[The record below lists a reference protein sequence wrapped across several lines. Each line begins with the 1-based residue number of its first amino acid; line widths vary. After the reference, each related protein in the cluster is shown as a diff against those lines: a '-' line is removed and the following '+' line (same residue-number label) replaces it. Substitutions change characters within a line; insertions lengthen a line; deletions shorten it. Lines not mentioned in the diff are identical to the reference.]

1 MLKHIGFAG
10 IDSRTNISELQLLQ
24 HDFPLVEFGFL
35 SSKNWTDKG
44 NRHPDPV
51 MLKKLED
58 KNLNL
63 SLHLCGELARRPLK
77 EGWGQ
82 VEDFYGKHL
91 NLFKRFQLNIIGSKP
106 KKDFKIPLLKNGL
119 EIIIQQK
126 NIFDMP
132 IFEQCLNDFSNE
144 QLANMSVLF
153 DVSGGHGKYIKD
165 FDVFE
170 VAHSQVIKVGF
181 AGGITPDNCVE
192 VVTRIEENLL
202 SEIPYW
208 IDMETGIRDER
219 DWFSISKCRQ
229 VCEHVYKFMYEK

>member
-1 MLKHIGFAG
+1 
-10 IDSRTNISELQLLQ
+10 
-24 HDFPLVEFGFL
+24 
-35 SSKNWTDKG
+35 
-44 NRHPDPV
+44 
-51 MLKKLED
+51 
-58 KNLNL
+58 
-63 SLHLCGELARRPLK
+63 
-77 EGWGQ
+77 
-82 VEDFYGKHL
+82 
-91 NLFKRFQLNIIGSKP
+91 
-106 KKDFKIPLLKNGL
+106 
-119 EIIIQQK
+119 
-126 NIFDMP
+126 MP

-170 VAHSQVIKVGF
+170 VEHSQVIKVGF

-229 VCEHVYKFMYEK
+229 VCEHVYKFMYEKKVFLVFN